1 MNKVGIG
8 LIGLGNWGQVELSA
22 LSTLPHVVV
31 VAVGADPL
39 VPEIPGIEKEK
50 VLTVIQLF
58 EDKKLTIGKEVVV
71 LGAGLVGCEA
81 SWYLASQDRS
91 VKVVDVL
98 DRDTILQDEHPA
110 NRSMLIRSMEKEGVK
125 ILEKREI
132 VRIEEEGVV
141 RREDGTEELLP
152 ADNIVLATGF
162 RPKTNLRNALS
173 EVSFNAEI
181 HFIGDCVEPRKLYE
195 AIHEG
200 YYVGW
205 KI

>member
-58 EDKKLTIGKEVVV
+58 EDKKLTIG
-71 LGAGLVGCEA
+71 
-81 SWYLASQDRS
+81 DRS